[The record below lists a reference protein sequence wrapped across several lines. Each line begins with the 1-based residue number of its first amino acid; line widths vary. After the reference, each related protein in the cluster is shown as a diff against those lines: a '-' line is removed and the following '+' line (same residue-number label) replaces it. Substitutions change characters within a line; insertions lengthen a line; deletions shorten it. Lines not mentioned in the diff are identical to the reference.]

1 MIRNSIAPYKK
12 AKINYDNA
20 MIKLVGENKYVRD
33 DHKAA
38 ELFLKQE
45 I

>member
-1 MIRNSIAPYKK
+1 MIHNSIAPYKK

-20 MIKLVGENKYVRD
+20 MIKLVGENKYAGD
-33 DHKAA
+33 DYKAVDS
-38 ELFLKQE
+38 FLKQE